1 MHTASSKIH
10 LALHTSGPW
19 LEPPTL
25 FGLLAAFLAGST
37 GLTSRGAIAFH
48 LPQELLSKS
57 AT

>member
-37 GLTSRGAIAFH
+37 GLTSRGAIAFG
-48 LPQELLSKS
+48 
-57 AT
+57 TYIDN